1 MDSAIFHPYHDKV
14 VEESKQCK
22 KEQII
27 KDEII
32 NQMKKKDFAS
42 QDLLSVKIKEIDGL
56 KTENFELNQDLKAE
70 EKKIESYKVCIH
82 SIKVP
87 LRSVLF
93 LLIKRIM

>member
-1 MDSAIFHPYHDKV
+1 
-14 VEESKQCK
+14 
-22 KEQII
+22 
-27 KDEII
+27 
-32 NQMKKKDFAS
+32 MKKKDFAS

-70 EKKIESYKVCIH
+70 EKKIESYKVFTY

-93 LLIKRIM
+93 L